1 MTAANSADPVCIV
14 IFGAGGDLTRR
25 KLIPSLYRLFLAG
38 QLPDR
43 FLIAGLGRNSMD
55 DEEFRRL
62 LRQAV
67 GTFAAQPVDE
77 TQWREFAA
85 NVSFSTADFNDPSAY
100 ASLRARLEAADKRW
114 NARAGRIFYMA
125 VPPEAIATIAERL
138 GRSRLCAEAAR
149 SRIVVEK
156 PFGRDLES
164 ARALNRTLAGIFR
177 ESQIYR
183 IDHYLGKE
191 TVQNILA
198 FRFANALFEPIWD
211 RRYIDHVQVTM
222 AEEVGIEHRGSYYD
236 HAGALRDMVQNHM
249 MQILCLIA
257 MEPPVSFRDEEVRN
271 KKVDVL
277 SAIRPIRK
285 DSVHQVA
292 VRGQYGAGWIEGKR
306 VAAYREEPGVS
317 AASSTETFAAVKLFV
332 DNWRWQDVPFYL
344 RTGKRLPARVCE
356 VFIRFRPVPHQS
368 FPAPAVEAWQQ
379 NALVIRIQPEEGIL
393 LRFQAKHP
401 GQHMSLSQ
409 VDMRF
414 SYCESFGAIPPEAY
428 ETLLMDVILGDATLF
443 MRADQVEAGWAVV
456 NPILEGWQEIAPSD
470 FPNYQA
476 GSWGPAAADVLIAQ
490 DGRSW
495 LLPTVLED
503 RGLRPREPEG
513 CALPEKPAAVPAAS
527 KSRSSAPHKTEK
539 ARRPGSRINTVSA
552 TKRAGRKARSR

>member
-1 MTAANSADPVCIV
+1 MNTWKSSDPTCIV

-25 KLIPSLYRLFLAG
+25 KLIPSLYSLFLAG
-38 QLPDR
+38 KLPDR
-43 FLIAGLGRNSMD
+43 FLIAGLDRKSAS
-55 DEEFRRL
+55 DEDFRRQ
-62 LRQAV
+62 LRHAIE
-67 GTFAAQPVDE
+67 TFTGQPVDDAR
-77 TQWREFAA
+77 WREFAA
-85 NVSFSTADFNDPSAY
+85 SISFVKADLDDPSAY
-100 ASLRARLEAADKRW
+100 ASLKTRLEGVDKGW

-125 VPPEAIATIAERL
+125 VPPMAIATIAERL
-138 GRSRLCAEAAR
+138 GRSQLCADAAR
-149 SRIVVEK
+149 ARIVVEK

-164 ARALNRTLAGIFR
+164 GRALNRTLTGIFR

-222 AEEVGIEHRGSYYD
+222 AEQVGIEHRGSYYD
-236 HAGALRDMVQNHM
+236 EAGALRDMVQNHL

-257 MEPPVSFRDEEVRN
+257 MEPPVSFQDEEVRN

-277 SAIRPIRK
+277 HAIRPIRK
-285 DSVHQVA
+285 DHVHQFA
-292 VRGQYGAGWIEGKR
+292 VRGQYGEGWIEGKR

-317 AASSTETFAAVKLFV
+317 TASSTETFAAVKLFV

-344 RTGKRLPARVCE
+344 RTGKRLPARVVE

-368 FPAPAVEAWQQ
+368 FPSSAVEAWQQ

-414 SYCESFGAIPPEAY
+414 SYCEAFRTTPSDAY
-428 ETLLMDVILGDATLF
+428 ETLLLDVMLGDATLF

-456 NPILEGWQEIAPSD
+456 SPILEGWQDITPSD

-495 LLPTVLED
+495 LLPTILED
-503 RGLRPREPEG
+503 KNLHPQDPAA
-513 CALPEKPAAVPAAS
+513 CLLPEKPSPPPAAKPRSVVPIAKPGHRAKGRGPRSAKRLRTGRRS
-527 KSRSSAPHKTEK
+527 K
-539 ARRPGSRINTVSA
+539 
-552 TKRAGRKARSR
+552 